1 MNAGRSKDQTQKAIW
16 EDAVNKLLVGTT
28 FLVSLALSGAAIA
41 QPVGLGT
48 SPQGTLTYAVG
59 AAVSKVLAETGNIQS
74 RVQPSSGTGTMIPL
88 VNSGEVDM
96 GFANTLELYDAFHG
110 VGTFDKRPNPK
121 LRTVGV
127 IFPIRVGLFVRADSP
142 IKTIADM
149 KGKTVAYGFTS
160 QEIIKKTIDAMLA
173 TGGLSVN
180 DLKTVLV
187 PNLIRGVDELVAGR
201 VDITTFAVGSA
212 KVAEADA
219 AVGIRFIPLPEG
231 PQSLAALKK
240 EFPTAYLGK
249 VSPAPNFAGVKEPIS
264 IMFYDYTVFASADMA
279 ADRVKTITK
288 LIAENKDALGKA
300 HPLFR
305 GMDAA
310 RLYTNIK
317 VPYHDG
323 AVAYFKEKGIQET
336 K

>member
-1 MNAGRSKDQTQKAIW
+1 MNAGRQRPSKINL
-16 EDAVNKLLVGTT
+16 EDTVRKYLVGAT
-28 FLVSLALSGAAIA
+28 FAVSIAMSGAALA

-59 AAVSKVLAETGNIQS
+59 AAVAKVIGDVGSIQS
-74 RVQPSSGTGTMIPL
+74 RVQPSSGTGAMIPL

-96 GFANTLELYDAFHG
+96 GFANTLELFDAFHG

-127 IFPIRVGLFVRADSP
+127 IFPIRVGLFVKNDSP

-160 QEIIKKTIDAMLA
+160 QEIIQKTVDAMLA
-173 TGGLSVN
+173 TAGLTAK
-180 DLKTVLV
+180 DMKTVLV
-187 PNLIRGVDELVAGR
+187 PNLIRGVDELIGGR
-201 VDITTFAVGSA
+201 VDVTTFAVGSA

-219 AVGIRFIPLPEG
+219 AVGIRYVGLPDG
-231 PQSLAALKK
+231 PQQLEALRK
-240 EFPTAYLGK
+240 EFPTAYFGK
-249 VSPAPNFAGVKEPIS
+249 VAPQPNYPGVKEPIS
-264 IMFYDYTVFASADMA
+264 IMFYDYTIFASADMPA
-279 ADRVKTITK
+279 ERVKQILK
-288 LIAENKDALGKA
+288 LIAENKDALGAA

-305 GMDAA
+305 GMDVG
-310 RLYTNIK
+310 RLYNNIK

-323 AVAYFKEKGIQET
+323 AIAYFKEKGIAET